1 MSVSK
6 SYKIN
11 QHHTGLDEYLE
22 LQPFIHKGKIL
33 TNITVINDSHTAS
46 VVSVDLEKLIKG
58 LQDILKDE
66 TKLLTKKG

>member
-22 LQPFIHKGKIL
+22 FQPFIHKGKIL
-33 TNITVINDSHTAS
+33 TNITVINDSHT
-46 VVSVDLEKLIKG
+46 VSAVSIDLEKLIG
-58 LQDILKDE
+58 ELQNILKDE
-66 TKLLTKKG
+66 TKLLPRKG